1 MFILPLLCTSTL
13 QYFRIITVL
22 LHPLK
27 KIKKGRFICFA
38 DTQPL
43 IKSYFINIKKIMVK
57 KFANSTTYA
66 NIHLNK
72 TTNCVFTSDMTHLPL
87 QFAKSVFLFNNLS
100 NKKISRKKLAE
111 CSE

>member
-1 MFILPLLCTSTL
+1 
-13 QYFRIITVL
+13 
-22 LHPLK
+22 
-27 KIKKGRFICFA
+27 
-38 DTQPL
+38 
-43 IKSYFINIKKIMVK
+43 MVK

-87 QFAKSVFLFNNLS
+87 QFAKSVFYLTIYRI
-100 NKKISRKKLAE
+100 KKLTEKKLAE